1 MLDPIQIDLRSN
13 CTNSLSFA
21 LLCLHIGCVLANTKP
36 YSHRFTFYSQ
46 KRSFLTFLLC
56 ICRKVLAN
64 WLRLDNIRPC
74 SQRSTFGSQFLCCA
88 KGAHFLTFVVK
99 CLHMRCFLDNISRPY
114 SHRSTVGSQ
123 FHRFVRIA
131 PRFRTFAL
139 KRLYIGCVLSNIKP
153 YSHRSTF
160 GMRFLCCAKRSP
172 LSYIC
177 RKVLAVGCVLETIL
191 RNGFYTFRHLP

>member
-99 CLHMRCFLDNISRPY
+99 CLHMRCFLDNIIRPY
-114 SHRSTVGSQ
+114 SHRSTVGPQ
-123 FHRFVRIA
+123 FHRFVQIA
-131 PRFRTFAL
+131 PCFRTFAL

-177 RKVLAVGCVLETIL
+177 
-191 RNGFYTFRHLP
+191 

>member
-1 MLDPIQIDLRSN
+1 
-13 CTNSLSFA
+13 
-21 LLCLHIGCVLANTKP
+21 
-36 YSHRFTFYSQ
+36 
-46 KRSFLTFLLC
+46 
-56 ICRKVLAN
+56 
-64 WLRLDNIRPC
+64 
-74 SQRSTFGSQFLCCA
+74 
-88 KGAHFLTFVVK
+88 
-99 CLHMRCFLDNISRPY
+99 MRCFLDNIIRPY

-191 RNGFYTFRHLP
+191 RNGSYTFRHLP